1 LRFSVHTFLAV
12 FLYIEAGDN
21 FLRHKKLL
29 TKEQSVEE
37 CYATEA

>member
-1 LRFSVHTFLAV
+1 L
-12 FLYIEAGDN
+12 IETRD
-21 FLRHKKLL
+21 FYTEILL